1 MKYFECETE
10 RSLEDFSTIFQ
21 SGLFCSNLKF
31 KEANEKQTEKKEKEE
46 TMTTKMNN
54 LYKMVSEKLDQ
65 NKGAAPEREEVFKT
79 YG

>member
-1 MKYFECETE
+1 
-10 RSLEDFSTIFQ
+10 
-21 SGLFCSNLKF
+21 
-31 KEANEKQTEKKEKEE
+31 
-46 TMTTKMNN
+46 MTTKMNN